1 MKDSSEYSAIVTING
16 IDVQQFLEIETLT
29 STSQD
34 PDALYNAA
42 LIPSSYNIFTSPT
55 LYPGPETTI
64 GFANGSTQQYPTL
77 VTANKNLTGIS
88 SATDVYIKFCVGSEA
103 TEEESASEPA
113 SAQDSESATG
123 PSLPQNPSPNVYDES
138 GSVQGYWGGDIADKV
153 AVLALL
159 GFGPD
164 KDDTETKFQQAIG
177 SFLQQSTQDGNDKL
191 VIDLR
196 SNGGGTV
203 FLALDTLVQLFP
215 DTNPDTRSNLRA
227 SAAMHAIVKNSSDAT
242 TRDQDFDPT
251 TGLDE
256 TEVLSEYSNAPFAWQ
271 PDLTPSGEAFES
283 LDEFYGP
290 YPSGPGQFTSFL
302 QENYT
307 NNDRTLLDSSAFD
320 ITNAKPGAKRPYAA
334 EKMVILT
341 DG

>member
-1 MKDSSEYSAIVTING
+1 
-16 IDVQQFLEIETLT
+16 LT
-29 STSQD
+29 SNLQD
-34 PDALYNAA
+34 PDALYNSEMM
-42 LIPSSYNIFTSPT
+42 PSGASFTSPT

-64 GFANGSTQQYPTL
+64 GFANGTTKQYPTL
-77 VTANKNLTGIS
+77 VSTSKNFTGIVS
-88 SATDVYIKFCVGSEA
+88 GIDIYKRFCVGSEV
-103 TEEESASEPA
+103 TEEGSASAPA
-113 SAQDSESATG
+113 SAQVSESVPA

-138 GSVQGYWGGDIADKV
+138 GEVRGYWGGDIADKV
-153 AVLALL
+153 AVLALI
-159 GFGPD
+159 GFDPD
-164 KDDTETKFQQAIG
+164 KDDTETKFSQAIG
-177 SFLQQSTQDGNDKL
+177 DFLQQSAQGGSDKL

-196 SNGGGTV
+196 GNGGGTV

-227 SAAMHAIVKNSSDAT
+227 SAAMHAIVKNASDST
-242 TRDQDFDPT
+242 KQSQDFDLT

-256 TEVLSEYSNAPFAWQ
+256 TEAQAEYNNAPFAWQ
-271 PDLTPSGEAFES
+271 PTLTPSGDAFTS

-290 YPSGPGQFTSFL
+290 YKSGPGEFTSFL
-302 QENYT
+302 QQNYT
-307 NNDRTLLDSSAFD
+307 NNDRTLLDPSIFD